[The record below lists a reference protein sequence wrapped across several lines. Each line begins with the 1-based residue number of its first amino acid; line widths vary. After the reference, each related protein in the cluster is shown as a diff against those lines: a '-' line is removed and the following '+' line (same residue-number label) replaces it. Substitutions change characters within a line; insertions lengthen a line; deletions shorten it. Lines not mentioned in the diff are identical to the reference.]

1 MKDTDKTF
9 IKKLQEQIP
18 NNISN
23 IDEVAST
30 LGISYDAAYRRLTG
44 KVSITL
50 DEAVSLS
57 KKFDIS
63 LNSLFEVNEQN
74 SYLIRESKPI
84 SNISDFKS
92 YFERLHKE
100 LSPLVGRDD
109 ASILFGARELPMFY
123 FFEDPL
129 LIRFKIFIWFTILKV
144 TPLNKRINFN
154 DFVISD
160 PMIEAAQ
167 KVKKAYNNVNV
178 TEVWS
183 FGSINNVLQQLLY
196 LYKMKQINQSDAILI
211 GNALTKELKK
221 IEEKT
226 SMGSK
231 QEKRNFE
238 LYSNELIM
246 MNNSMIIRYKDK
258 LSFGYPYALLRFFLI
273 NNQKACKAQET
284 YIYEQ
289 MRHATCIT
297 NTSIKEHATF
307 FNRKYDKIKQ
317 VLNVIDN
324 EENKPLFL

>member
-123 FFEDPL
+123 FFDDPL

-211 GNALTKELKK
+211 GNTLTKELKK

>member
-123 FFEDPL
+123 FFDDPL

-196 LYKMKQINQSDAILI
+196 LYKMKQINQFDAILI